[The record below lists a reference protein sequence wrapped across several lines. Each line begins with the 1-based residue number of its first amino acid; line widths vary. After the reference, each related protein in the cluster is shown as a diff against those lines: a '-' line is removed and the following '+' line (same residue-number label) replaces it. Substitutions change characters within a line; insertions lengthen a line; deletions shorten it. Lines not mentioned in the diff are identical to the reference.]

1 MENLPVFASSDEY
14 RLWKVLNGKVPENRL
29 ESITAKI
36 LSSDGFIHPAILTSL
51 MDALSKD
58 QKKVPIDTLISLA
71 SKSRPQDSSPTVRA
85 TEILIDQGETKAAA
99 ELLSRNKSKD
109 RFSIY
114 LAEAK
119 LYHGEGDKYKSVESA
134 KKALDIDPA
143 NREIYSIL
151 KEDDPYGPWEDMESV
166 YDAREQLE
174 SKTPVD
180 EKYKELYL
188 IYKNW
193 HRGNKDS
200 ATNRL
205 INSEH
210 YKNGEWEFL
219 LVSARTSADEDD
231 WRSAKMVYDKIGS
244 KAPTYVRLEAAE
256 AFIAGHEPD
265 EALNIYDEL
274 DLSIVRVLQGRIM
287 AYAHMGSE
295 KDLMNAIYDYLDNE
309 NSGSQDYSEII
320 DMLVNNGSLEDAKYL
335 LNRMSHSNKKDPN
348 YLVSKSKYLLKR
360 GDVRGASKT
369 ARTAVLFAKNEPSVR
384 VLAARM
390 RFINNDVKGAEKECD
405 KLLSEDPKYFEA
417 LVLKKD
423 IMVSRQDIQG
433 ALEICRRILDI
444 EPNDIPTMFTLSTAL
459 SGTGDMSGAMMTL
472 RNVLRLE
479 PSREN
484 VLNVV
489 GSMIVEGMYR
499 EAMFLCY
506 DLERDTAPDPM
517 IRRLRG
523 NAEYAL
529 GEYMKASVSYAAAA
543 ELAPHDPVIWHS
555 KGMADEARGDLDS
568 AEASYNRAVTLDLNE
583 SQYWISKAS
592 IQEKMEDLYGAIDSL
607 NRAIELDPDSI
618 YAMVRKAVI
627 LEKSGKYKEAL
638 YFVDMCAVSEPSNAD
653 VALMK
658 ARILRES
665 GAAES
670 ALKKAKDVYDKT
682 KSEES
687 ALEVASCCL
696 ALRKRAEALDV
707 VSEALTKYPDSA
719 RLRVAMDSIHEGSA
733 ELEDQSETLPETAE
747 EDPAAIKAIAESM
760 MAMGDYRSALRQIDR
775 AISLEGDDVS
785 YICLKAEILI
795 RLGEFSNSQN
805 LVTDALKDNP
815 KSGVLHESLGDV
827 KMAKSEYRGALQEY
841 EKAITLGLNLPSVLA
856 KKGDAQQGLG
866 YYDRSIDSYTMA
878 VARDTENVPLHYE
891 LAFKLYERGYMAR
904 AEKEAKEILD
914 QAPDDARTIIL
925 FAKIERE
932 SRKDLGI
939 LDAYKMFK
947 ASNIKDKDAIR
958 EMVEVLNSAG
968 HDEEARNLIRDE
980 PEKFEDT
987 RIKRSA
993 EKVLRRAY
1001 VSRTAPDDEDL
1012 LLSLGFEGGDL
1023 TEIQEYIRKEAPYG
1037 EIVPGSPEFQK
1048 MEHASNDIIMRM
1060 GWKDLET
1067 KPKLPLDRV
1076 YVSGSFKDVDEAKRL
1091 ISYIYKAMNAKV
1103 IRDESMKIVLD
1114 RVQGTSI
1121 YEIMKACKVG
1131 VYQARQIQ
1139 LLTGVDQ

>member
-1 MENLPVFASSDEY
+1 MENLPVFESTDEY
-14 RLWKVLNGKVPENRL
+14 RLWKALNGKLPEKRL
-29 ESITAKI
+29 DSITTKT
-36 LSSDGFIHPAILTSL
+36 LSADGFIHPAILTSL
-51 MDALSKD
+51 MDALAKD
-58 QKKVPIDTLISLA
+58 QRKIPTDTLISLA
-71 SKSRPQDSSPTVRA
+71 SKSRPQDSSPTIKA
-85 TEILIDQGETKAAA
+85 TEILIDQDEIKAAA

-119 LYHGEGDKYKSVESA
+119 LYHGEGDKYNSVESA
-134 KKALDIDPA
+134 KKALDIDPT
-143 NREIYSIL
+143 NKELYSIL
-151 KEDDPYGPWEDMESV
+151 KEDDPYGPWEDIESV
-166 YDAREQLE
+166 NDAREQVE
-174 SKTPVD
+174 GKTPVD
-180 EKYKELYL
+180 ERYKELYL

-193 HRGNKDS
+193 YRGNKDS

-231 WRSAKMVYDKIGS
+231 WRSAKMVYEKIGN

-295 KDLMNAIYDYLDNE
+295 KDLMNSIYDYLDNE
-309 NSGSQDYSEII
+309 HCGSQDYSDII
-320 DMLVNNGSLEDAKYL
+320 DMLINFGSLEDAKFL
-335 LNRMSHSNKKDPN
+335 LDRMSHSSKKDPN
-348 YLVSKSKYLLKR
+348 YLVSKSKYLLQR
-360 GDVRGASKT
+360 GDIRGASKS

-390 RFINNDVKGAEKECD
+390 RFMNDDLKGAEKECD
-405 KLLSEDPKYFEA
+405 KLLAEDPDNFDA
-417 LVLKKD
+417 LILKKD
-423 IMVSRQDIQG
+423 ILVKKEDIKG
-433 ALEICRRILDI
+433 ALEICRKILDI
-444 EPNDIPTMFTLSTAL
+444 NPNDIPTMFTLSTAL
-459 SGTGDMSGAMMTL
+459 SASGDMSTAMMTL

-489 GSMIVEGMYR
+489 GSMIEEGMYR

-506 DLERDTAPDPM
+506 DLEKDTAPDSM

-529 GEYMKASVSYAAAA
+529 GEYMKASVSFAAAA

-618 YAMVRKAVI
+618 YPMVRKAII
-627 LEKSGKYKEAL
+627 LEKNGRYEEAL
-638 YFVDMCAVSEPSNAD
+638 YFVDMCAAIEPSNAD

-665 GAAES
+665 GAFEKAV
-670 ALKKAKDVYDKT
+670 KKARDVYDKT

-687 ALEVASCCL
+687 AVEAASCCL
-696 ALRKRAEALDV
+696 ALRRRAEALDII
-707 VSEALTKYPDSA
+707 SEALTKYPDSP
-719 RLRVAMDSIHEGSA
+719 RLKVAMASINEGSA
-733 ELEDQSETLPETAE
+733 EIEEHKEEEEEVKE
-747 EDPAAIKAIAESM
+747 EDPDAIKNIAESM
-760 MAMGDYRSALRQIDR
+760 MVMGEYRSALRQIDR
-775 AISLEGDDVS
+775 AISIQGDDLS
-785 YICLKAEILI
+785 YLCLKSAILL
-795 RLGEFSNSQN
+795 RLGEYSNAQN
-805 LVTDALKDNP
+805 LISDAIRDNP
-815 KSGVLHESLGDV
+815 KSAILHESMGDI
-827 KMAKSEYRGALQEY
+827 KMEKSEYRGALQEY
-841 EKAITLGLNLPSVLA
+841 EKAISLGLNIPSLLA

-866 YYDRSIDSYTMA
+866 YYDRSIDSYSMA
-878 VARDTENVPLHYE
+878 VARDTENIELRYD

-904 AEKEAKEILD
+904 AEKEVKEILEK
-914 QAPDDARTIIL
+914 APEDARAIIL

-932 SRKDLGI
+932 SRKDMGI
-939 LDAYKMFK
+939 TDAYKMFK
-947 ASNIKDKDAIR
+947 SSNIKEKDYIR

-968 HDEEARNLIRDE
+968 HDEEAKNLVRDE
-980 PEKFEDT
+980 PEKFEDI

-1001 VSRTAPDDEDL
+1001 VSRAEPDDRDL
-1012 LLSLGFEGGDL
+1012 LLSLGFDEDEL
-1023 TEIQEYIRKEAPYG
+1023 AEIQEYIRKEAPYG
-1037 EIVPGSPEFQK
+1037 DIIPGSPEFQK
-1048 MEHASNDIIMRM
+1048 MEHASNDIVMRM
-1060 GWKDLET
+1060 SWKDLET

-1076 YVSGSFKDVDEAKRL
+1076 FVSGSFKDVEEAKRL
-1091 ISYIYKAMNAKV
+1091 VSYVSKAMSANV
-1103 IRDESMKIVLD
+1103 IRDDSLKMVLD
-1114 RVQGTSI
+1114 RVQGTSV
-1121 YEIMKACKVG
+1121 YEIMRACKVG

-1139 LLTGVDQ
+1139 MLIGDQ

>member
-1 MENLPVFASSDEY
+1 MENLPVFNGSDEY

-29 ESITAKI
+29 ESITNKI

-51 MDALSKD
+51 MDVLSKD
-58 QKKVPIDTLISLA
+58 NKKVPTDTLISLA

-85 TEILIDQGETKAAA
+85 TEILIEQGETKAAA
-99 ELLSRNKSKD
+99 ELLSRSKTKD

-119 LYHGEGDKYKSVESA
+119 LYHGEGDKFKSVESA
-134 KKALDIDPA
+134 KKALDIDPS
-143 NREIYSIL
+143 NREIYKIL
-151 KEDDPYGPWEDMESV
+151 KEDDPYGPWDDMESV
-166 YDAREQLE
+166 YDAREQIE

-200 ATNRL
+200 ATSRL

-231 WRSAKMVYDKIGS
+231 WRSAKMVYDKIGD

-287 AYAHMGSE
+287 AYAHMGSD

-309 NSGSQDYSEII
+309 NSGTQDYSEII

-335 LNRMSHSNKKDPN
+335 LNRMSQSNKKDPN

-369 ARTAVLFAKNEPSVR
+369 ARTAVIFAKNEPSVR
-384 VLAARM
+384 VLSARM
-390 RFINNDVKGAEKECD
+390 RFINNDIKGAEKECD
-405 KLLSEDPKYFEA
+405 KLLSEDPKNFEA

-423 IMVSRQDIQG
+423 ILVSKQDIQG
-433 ALEICRRILDI
+433 ALDICRKILDI

-489 GSMIVEGMYR
+489 GSMIEEGMCR

-618 YAMVRKAVI
+618 YPIVRKAVI
-627 LEKSGKYKEAL
+627 LEKSGKFKEAL
-638 YFVDMCAVSEPSNAD
+638 YFVDLCVAMEPSNEN

-658 ARILRES
+658 TRILRES

-670 ALKKAKDVYDKT
+670 ALKKAKEIYSKT

-719 RLRVAMDSIHEGSA
+719 RLRAAMESIHEGSV
-733 ELEDQSETLPETAE
+733 EIEDQAKEEKEITE
-747 EDPAAIKAIAESM
+747 EDPEAIKAIAESM
-760 MAMGDYRSALRQIDR
+760 LAMGDYRSAQRQIDR
-775 AISLEGDDVS
+775 AISLGGDDIS

-795 RLGEFSNSQN
+795 RLGEFSNAQN
-805 LVTDALKDNP
+805 LVSDALKDNP
-815 KSGVLHESLGDV
+815 KSGVLHESMGDV

-878 VARDTENVPLHYE
+878 VARDKDNIDLHYA

-904 AEKEAKEILD
+904 AEKEAKEIID

-939 LDAYKMFK
+939 IDAYKMFK
-947 ASNIKDKDAIR
+947 ASSIKDKDAIR

-987 RIKRSA
+987 RLKRSA

-1001 VSRTAPDDEDL
+1001 VSRTEPDDEDL
-1012 LLSLGFEGGDL
+1012 LLSLGFDGADL
-1023 TEIQEYIRKEAPYG
+1023 QELQEYIRKEAPYG

-1048 MEHASNDIIMRM
+1048 MEHASNDVIMRM
-1060 GWKDLET
+1060 GWKDLES

-1076 YVSGSFKDVDEAKRL
+1076 FVSGSFKDVEEAKRL
-1091 ISYIYKAMNAKV
+1091 ISYVNKAMNAKV
-1103 IRDESMKIVLD
+1103 IRDESLKMVLD
-1114 RVQGTSI
+1114 RVQGTSV
-1121 YEIMKACKVG
+1121 YEIMRACKVG

-1139 LLTGVDQ
+1139 LLTGGGQ